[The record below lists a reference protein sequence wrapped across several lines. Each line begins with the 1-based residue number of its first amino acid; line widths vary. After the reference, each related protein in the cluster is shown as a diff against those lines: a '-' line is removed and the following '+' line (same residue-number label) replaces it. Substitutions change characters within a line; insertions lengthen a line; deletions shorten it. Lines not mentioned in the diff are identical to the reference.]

1 MPVKNHFFDGA
12 GDAIVA
18 TYVVAL
24 QGSVI
29 QRSNYMSELRVRFA
43 PSPTGYLHVGG
54 ARTALFNWLL
64 ARKQGGTF
72 ILRIEDTDVERST
85 KESVDAILEGMK
97 WLGLEWNEGPFYQSD
112 SFPLYKEY
120 VQKLVE
126 AGKAYKCYCTAEELD
141 AKRNLAMQEGRK
153 PKYDG
158 TCRERADQPDGQPHV
173 IRFGAPQSGVTAFD
187 DLIKGT
193 ITFPNEELDDLII
206 QRTDGT
212 PTYNFCVV
220 IDDATMRITTVIRGD
235 DHVNNTPRQ
244 IQLYEALGFP
254 VPQFAHVPM
263 ILGADK
269 ARLSKR
275 HGATSVIAYRDMGYL
290 PEALINYLVRLGW
303 SHGDDEIFSRDEM
316 VQKFDIGNV
325 GRSASVFNTEKL
337 NWLNAHYIK
346 NGDPERL
353 AGLLLPHLS
362 ALEVTTLNGPD
373 LMAVVKTLQERA
385 QTLVEM
391 AERAV
396 FYYNRPASYDDAA
409 LAKFDKEQLAAVF
422 IAVSE
427 KLSTAAPTD
436 STGIDSLFK
445 EICAEHNWKMGQV
458 GQPTRIALSGGTQ
471 APGIGEIVVTL
482 GVEETIARL
491 RTAQEHVAGI

>member
-1 MPVKNHFFDGA
+1 
-12 GDAIVA
+12 
-18 TYVVAL
+18 
-24 QGSVI
+24 
-29 QRSNYMSELRVRFA
+29 MSELRVRFA

-85 KESVDAILEGMK
+85 RDSVDAILEGMK
-97 WLGLEWNEGPFYQSD
+97 WLGLEWDEGPFYQSD
-112 SFPLYKEY
+112 SFPLYKEH
-120 VQKLVE
+120 VRKLLD
-126 AGKAYKCYCTAEELD
+126 AGKAYKCYCTAEELE

-158 TCRERADQPDGQPHV
+158 TCRERGEQPEGHPYV
-173 IRFGAPQSGVTAFD
+173 VRFRAPQGGVTAFD

-193 ITFPNEELDDLII
+193 IAFPNEELDDLII

-220 IDDATMRITTVIRGD
+220 IDDAVMRITTVIRGD

-254 VPQFAHVPM
+254 VPRFAHVPM
-263 ILGADK
+263 ILGSDK

-303 SHGDDEIFSRDEM
+303 SHGDDEIFSREEM
-316 VQKFDIGNV
+316 IRKFDIGNV

-346 NGDPERL
+346 SGDPVRL
-353 AGLLLPHLS
+353 AALLLPHLS
-362 ALEVTTLNGPD
+362 AREVTTLGGPD
-373 LMAVVKTLQERA
+373 LTAVVRTLQERA

-396 FYYNRPASYDDAA
+396 FYYNPPASYDEAA
-409 LAKFDKEQLAAVF
+409 LAKFDPEQLTAVLAAV
-422 IAVSE
+422 AE
-427 KLSTAAPTD
+427 KLSSAPADDAA
-436 STGIDSLFK
+436 GIDALFK
-445 EICAEHNWKMGQV
+445 EVCTGNGWKMGQV
-458 GQPTRIALSGGTQ
+458 GQPIRIALSGGTQ

-482 GVEETIARL
+482 GVEETIR
-491 RTAQEHVAGI
+491 RIQRMREFVAGK

>member
-1 MPVKNHFFDGA
+1 
-12 GDAIVA
+12 
-18 TYVVAL
+18 
-24 QGSVI
+24 
-29 QRSNYMSELRVRFA
+29 MSELRVRFA

-64 ARKQGGTF
+64 AKNRGGTF

-85 KESVDAILEGMK
+85 KESVEAILEGMK
-97 WLGLEWNEGPFYQSD
+97 WLGMDWDEGPFYQSD

-120 VQKLVE
+120 VQKMLD
-126 AGKAYKCYCTAEELD
+126 AGKAYKCYCTTDELD
-141 AKRNLAMQEGRK
+141 AKRALAMEEGRK

-158 TCRERADQPDGQPHV
+158 TCRERSGQSDDQPYV
-173 IRFGAPQSGVTAFD
+173 VRFRAPQGGVTAFD

-220 IDDATMRITTVIRGD
+220 IDDASMRITIVIRGD

-275 HGATSVIAYRDMGYL
+275 HGATSVIAYRDMGFL
-290 PEALINYLVRLGW
+290 PEALNNYLVRLGW
-303 SHGDDEIFSRDEM
+303 SNGDDEIFSQEEM
-316 VQKFDIGNV
+316 ISKFDINNV
-325 GRSASVFNTEKL
+325 GRSPSVFNTEKL
-337 NWLNAHYIK
+337 LWLNAHYIK
-346 NGDPERL
+346 NGDTQRL
-353 AGLLLPHLS
+353 AALLLPHLS
-362 ALEVTTLNGPD
+362 SRGVTTLGGPD

-385 QTLVEM
+385 LTLEEM

-396 FYYNRPASYDDAA
+396 FYYNAPVGYDDAA
-409 LAKFDKEQLAAVF
+409 LAKFDKELLLAVCDAVT
-422 IAVSE
+422 E
-427 KLSTAAPTD
+427 KLSSAPLGDVAA
-436 STGIDSLFK
+436 IDALFK
-445 EICAEHNWKMGQV
+445 EVCAENGWKMGQV

-471 APGIGEIVVTL
+471 APGIGEIVLTL
-482 GVEETIARL
+482 GIDETIRRIQRMKENLA
-491 RTAQEHVAGI
+491 AK

>member
-1 MPVKNHFFDGA
+1 
-12 GDAIVA
+12 
-18 TYVVAL
+18 
-24 QGSVI
+24 
-29 QRSNYMSELRVRFA
+29 MSELRVRFA

-64 ARKQGGTF
+64 ARNRGGTF

-97 WLGLEWNEGPFYQSD
+97 WLGLDWDEGPFYQSD

-120 VQKLVE
+120 VQKLLD
-126 AGKAYKCYCTAEELD
+126 AGKAYKCYCKSEELD

-158 TCRERADQPDGQPHV
+158 TCRERAGHPDGQPYV
-173 IRFGAPQSGVTAFD
+173 VRFRAPQGGGTAFD

-193 ITFPNEELDDLII
+193 ITFPNDELDDLII

-220 IDDATMRITTVIRGD
+220 VDDASMRITTVIRGD

-263 ILGADK
+263 ILGSDK

-275 HGATSVIAYRDMGYL
+275 HGATSVISYRDMGFL
-290 PEALINYLVRLGW
+290 PEALLNYLVRLGW

-316 VQKFDIGNV
+316 IQKFDINSV

-337 NWLNAHYIK
+337 LWLNAHYIK
-346 NGDPERL
+346 NGDTERL

-362 ALEVTTLNGPD
+362 ARDVTTLGGPD

-385 QTLVEM
+385 QTLEEM

-396 FYYNRPASYDDAA
+396 FYYNAPLSYDDAA
-409 LAKFDKEQLAAVF
+409 LAKFDKDLLLAVF
-422 IAVSE
+422 ETVE
-427 KLSTAAPTD
+427 KKLSTAAAD
-436 STGIDSLFK
+436 DAAGIDSLFK
-445 EICAEHNWKMGQV
+445 EICAEQGWKMGQV
-458 GQPTRIALSGGTQ
+458 GQPVRIALSGGTQ
-471 APGIGEIVVTL
+471 APGIGEIVATL
-482 GVEETIARL
+482 GIDETVRRIQRVREFL
-491 RTAQEHVAGI
+491 AGE

>member
-1 MPVKNHFFDGA
+1 
-12 GDAIVA
+12 
-18 TYVVAL
+18 
-24 QGSVI
+24 
-29 QRSNYMSELRVRFA
+29 
-43 PSPTGYLHVGG
+43 
-54 ARTALFNWLL
+54 
-64 ARKQGGTF
+64 
-72 ILRIEDTDVERST
+72 IEDTDVERST

-97 WLGLEWNEGPFYQSD
+97 WLGLEWDEGPFYQSD
-112 SFPLYKEY
+112 TFPLYKEH
-120 VQKLVE
+120 VQKLLNS
-126 AGKAYKCYCTAEELD
+126 GKAYKCYCTSEELE
-141 AKRNLAMQEGRK
+141 AKRTLAMQEGRK

-158 TCRERADQPDGQPHV
+158 TCRERAEQPGGQPYV
-173 IRFGAPQSGVTAFD
+173 VRFRAPQGGVTAFD

-220 IDDATMRITTVIRGD
+220 IDDASMRITTVIRGD

-244 IQLYEALGFP
+244 IQLYEALGSP

-263 ILGADK
+263 ILGSDK

-275 HGATSVIAYRDMGYL
+275 HGATSVIAYRDMGFL

-316 VQKFDIGNV
+316 IQKFDIHNV

-337 NWLNAHYIK
+337 LWLNAHYIK

-353 AGLLLPHLS
+353 ADLLLPHLS
-362 ALEVTTLNGPD
+362 AREVTTLGGPC

-385 QTLVEM
+385 QTLEEM

-396 FYYNRPASYDDAA
+396 FYYNAPVSYDDAA
-409 LAKFDKEQLAAVF
+409 LAKFDKDQLQAVFAAV
-422 IAVSE
+422 AA
-427 KLSTAAPTD
+427 KLSSRPSDDGAE
-436 STGIDSLFK
+436 IDALFK
-445 EICAEHNWKMGQV
+445 EVCTENGWKMGQV
-458 GQPTRIALSGGTQ
+458 GQPVRIALSGGTQ

-482 GVEETIARL
+482 GVEETLRRIRTVQEYIA
-491 RTAQEHVAGI
+491 GK

>member
-1 MPVKNHFFDGA
+1 
-12 GDAIVA
+12 
-18 TYVVAL
+18 
-24 QGSVI
+24 
-29 QRSNYMSELRVRFA
+29 MSELRVRFA

-64 ARKQGGTF
+64 AKSKGGTF

-97 WLGLEWNEGPFYQSD
+97 WLGLEWDEGPFYQSD
-112 SFPLYKEY
+112 SFPLYKEH
-120 VQKLVE
+120 VQKLLD
-126 AGKAYKCYCTAEELD
+126 AGKAYKCYCTSEELE

-158 TCRERADQPDGQPHV
+158 TCRERVDQPDGQPCV
-173 IRFGAPQSGVTAFD
+173 VRFRAPQGGVTAFD

-220 IDDATMRITTVIRGD
+220 IDDASMHITTVIRGD

-244 IQLYEALGFP
+244 IQLYQALGFP

-263 ILGADK
+263 ILGSDK

-290 PEALINYLVRLGW
+290 PEALMNYLVRLGW
-303 SHGDDEIFSRDEM
+303 SNGDDEIFSREEM
-316 VQKFDIGNV
+316 IQKFDISNV

-353 AGLLLPHLS
+353 ADLLLPHLS
-362 ALEVTTLNGPD
+362 ARGVTTLNGPD
-373 LMAVVKTLQERA
+373 LMAVVCTLQERA
-385 QTLVEM
+385 QTLEEM

-396 FYYNRPASYDDAA
+396 FYYNAPVSYDEAA
-409 LAKFDKEQLAAVF
+409 LAKFDKEQLLAVF
-422 IAVSE
+422 SAVME
-427 KLSTAAPTD
+427 KLSKVTD
-436 STGIDSLFK
+436 ADVSAIDVIFK
-445 EICAEHNWKMGQV
+445 ALCSEKGWKMGQV
-458 GQPTRIALSGGTQ
+458 GQPIRIALSGGTQ

-482 GVEETIARL
+482 GIEETAKRIQKAR
-491 RTAQEHVAGI
+491 EYVAGT